1 MLELKN
7 IKKSFSGR
15 KILDGISLKVTDGEI
30 MCIVGQSGG
39 GKTTL
44 LRCISGLERIDE
56 GEMILDG
63 RKFDPM
69 SSKEALIGVV
79 FQEYN
84 LFPHLSVLENVTLAP
99 KIALKKDP
107 QAVEKEA
114 RQLLKKLALEG
125 KENLYPYQLSGGQ
138 KQRVAA
144 ARAIVT
150 HPALILA
157 DEPTGNLD
165 SNSTK
170 EIMDILKGL
179 HNEGRTVILITH
191 DNDIAA
197 QAKRVIKIKDGK
209 VESDSGQIVPVEEL
223 QTAGA

>member
-7 IKKSFSGR
+7 IEKSFSGR

-99 KIALKKDP
+99 EIALKKDP

-138 KQRVAA
+138 KQRVSI
-144 ARAIVT
+144 ARALAM
-150 HPALILA
+150 HPKILCY
-157 DEPTGNLD
+157 DEPTSALD
-165 SNSTK
+165 PGLRDKVRDIILSLKNESMTQIVVTHDLNFAR
-170 EIMDILKGL
+170 EIADDILKV
-179 HNEGRTVILITH
+179 R
-191 DNDIAA
+191 
-197 QAKRVIKIKDGK
+197 
-209 VESDSGQIVPVEEL
+209 PVS
-223 QTAGA
+223 

>member
-56 GEMILDG
+56 GEMMLDG
-63 RKFDPM
+63 KRFDPM

-138 KQRVAA
+138 KQRVSI
-144 ARAIVT
+144 ARALAM
-150 HPALILA
+150 HPKILCY
-157 DEPTGNLD
+157 DEPTSALD
-165 SNSTK
+165 PGLRDKVRDIILSLKNESMTQIVVTHDLNFAR
-170 EIMDILKGL
+170 EIADNILKV
-179 HNEGRTVILITH
+179 R
-191 DNDIAA
+191 
-197 QAKRVIKIKDGK
+197 
-209 VESDSGQIVPVEEL
+209 PVS
-223 QTAGA
+223 

>member
-7 IKKSFSGR
+7 IEKSFSGR

-99 KIALKKDP
+99 EIALKKDP

-138 KQRVAA
+138 KQRVSI
-144 ARAIVT
+144 ARALAM
-150 HPALILA
+150 HPKILCY
-157 DEPTGNLD
+157 DEPTSALD
-165 SNSTK
+165 PGLRDKVRDIILSLKDESMTQIVVTHDLK
-170 EIMDILKGL
+170 FAREIADDILKV
-179 HNEGRTVILITH
+179 R
-191 DNDIAA
+191 
-197 QAKRVIKIKDGK
+197 
-209 VESDSGQIVPVEEL
+209 PVS
-223 QTAGA
+223 

>member
-84 LFPHLSVLENVTLAP
+84 LSPHLSVLENVTLAP

-138 KQRVAA
+138 KQRVSI
-144 ARAIVT
+144 ARALAM
-150 HPALILA
+150 HPKILCY
-157 DEPTGNLD
+157 DEPTSALD
-165 SNSTK
+165 PGLRDKVRDIILSLKNESMTQIVVTHDLNFAR
-170 EIMDILKGL
+170 EIADDILKV
-179 HNEGRTVILITH
+179 R
-191 DNDIAA
+191 
-197 QAKRVIKIKDGK
+197 
-209 VESDSGQIVPVEEL
+209 PVS
-223 QTAGA
+223 

>member
-56 GEMILDG
+56 GEMMLDG
-63 RKFDPM
+63 KRFDPM
-69 SSKEALIGVV
+69 SSKGALIGVV

-138 KQRVAA
+138 KQRVSI
-144 ARAIVT
+144 ARALAM
-150 HPALILA
+150 HPKILCY
-157 DEPTGNLD
+157 DEPTSALD
-165 SNSTK
+165 PGLRDKVRDIILSLKNESMTQIVVTHDLNFAR
-170 EIMDILKGL
+170 EIADDILKV
-179 HNEGRTVILITH
+179 R
-191 DNDIAA
+191 
-197 QAKRVIKIKDGK
+197 
-209 VESDSGQIVPVEEL
+209 PVS
-223 QTAGA
+223 

>member
-15 KILDGISLKVTDGEI
+15 KILDGISLKVIDGEI

-56 GEMILDG
+56 GEMMLDG

-99 KIALKKDP
+99 EIALKKDP

-114 RQLLKKLALEG
+114 RQLLKKLSLEG

-138 KQRVAA
+138 KQRVSI
-144 ARAIVT
+144 ARALAM
-150 HPALILA
+150 HPKILCY
-157 DEPTGNLD
+157 DEPTSALD
-165 SNSTK
+165 PGLRDKVRDIILSLKNESMTQIVVTHDLK
-170 EIMDILKGL
+170 FAREIADDILKV
-179 HNEGRTVILITH
+179 R
-191 DNDIAA
+191 
-197 QAKRVIKIKDGK
+197 
-209 VESDSGQIVPVEEL
+209 PVS
-223 QTAGA
+223 

>member
-1 MLELKN
+1 MLEIKN

-138 KQRVAA
+138 KQRVSI
-144 ARAIVT
+144 ARALAM
-150 HPALILA
+150 HPKILCY
-157 DEPTGNLD
+157 DEPTSALD
-165 SNSTK
+165 PGLRDKVRDIILSLKNESMTQIVVTHDLNFAR
-170 EIMDILKGL
+170 EIADDILKV
-179 HNEGRTVILITH
+179 R
-191 DNDIAA
+191 
-197 QAKRVIKIKDGK
+197 
-209 VESDSGQIVPVEEL
+209 PVS
-223 QTAGA
+223 

>member
-7 IKKSFSGR
+7 IEKSFSGR

-56 GEMILDG
+56 GEMMLDG

-99 KIALKKDP
+99 EIALKKDP

-114 RQLLKKLALEG
+114 RQLLKKLSLEG

-138 KQRVAA
+138 KQRVSI
-144 ARAIVT
+144 ARALAM
-150 HPALILA
+150 HPKILCY
-157 DEPTGNLD
+157 DEPTSTLD
-165 SNSTK
+165 PGLRDKVRDIILSLKNESMTQIVVTHDLK
-170 EIMDILKGL
+170 FAREIADDILKV
-179 HNEGRTVILITH
+179 R
-191 DNDIAA
+191 
-197 QAKRVIKIKDGK
+197 
-209 VESDSGQIVPVEEL
+209 PVS
-223 QTAGA
+223 

>member
-15 KILDGISLKVTDGEI
+15 KILDGISLKVTDGET

-56 GEMILDG
+56 GEMMLDG
-63 RKFDPM
+63 KKFDPM

-138 KQRVAA
+138 KQRVSI
-144 ARAIVT
+144 ARALAM
-150 HPALILA
+150 HPKILCY
-157 DEPTGNLD
+157 DEPTSALD
-165 SNSTK
+165 PGLRDKVRDIILSLKNESMTQIVVTHDLK
-170 EIMDILKGL
+170 FAREIADDILKV
-179 HNEGRTVILITH
+179 R
-191 DNDIAA
+191 
-197 QAKRVIKIKDGK
+197 
-209 VESDSGQIVPVEEL
+209 PVS
-223 QTAGA
+223 

>member
-7 IKKSFSGR
+7 IEKSFSGR

-56 GEMILDG
+56 GEMMLDG

-114 RQLLKKLALEG
+114 RQLLKKLSLEG
-125 KENLYPYQLSGGQ
+125 KDNLYPYQLSGGQ
-138 KQRVAA
+138 KQRVSI
-144 ARAIVT
+144 ARALAM
-150 HPALILA
+150 HPKILCY
-157 DEPTGNLD
+157 DEPTSALD
-165 SNSTK
+165 PGLRDKVRDIILSLKNESMTQIVVTHDLNFAR
-170 EIMDILKGL
+170 EIADDILKV
-179 HNEGRTVILITH
+179 R
-191 DNDIAA
+191 
-197 QAKRVIKIKDGK
+197 
-209 VESDSGQIVPVEEL
+209 PVS
-223 QTAGA
+223 

>member
-7 IKKSFSGR
+7 IEKSFSGR

-56 GEMILDG
+56 GEMMLDG
-63 RKFDPM
+63 KRFDPM

-99 KIALKKDP
+99 EIALKKDP

-114 RQLLKKLALEG
+114 RQLLKKLSLEG

-138 KQRVAA
+138 KQRVSI
-144 ARAIVT
+144 ARALAM
-150 HPALILA
+150 HPKILCY
-157 DEPTGNLD
+157 DEPTSALD
-165 SNSTK
+165 PGLRDKVRDIILSLKNESMTQIVVTHDLK
-170 EIMDILKGL
+170 FAREIADDILKV
-179 HNEGRTVILITH
+179 R
-191 DNDIAA
+191 
-197 QAKRVIKIKDGK
+197 
-209 VESDSGQIVPVEEL
+209 PVS
-223 QTAGA
+223 

>member
-56 GEMILDG
+56 GEMMLDG

-114 RQLLKKLALEG
+114 RQLLKKLSLEG

-138 KQRVAA
+138 KQRVSI
-144 ARAIVT
+144 ARALAM
-150 HPALILA
+150 HPKILCY
-157 DEPTGNLD
+157 DEPTSALD
-165 SNSTK
+165 PGLRDKVRDIILSLKDESMSQIVVTHDLK
-170 EIMDILKGL
+170 FAREIADDILKV
-179 HNEGRTVILITH
+179 R
-191 DNDIAA
+191 
-197 QAKRVIKIKDGK
+197 
-209 VESDSGQIVPVEEL
+209 PVS
-223 QTAGA
+223 

>member
-15 KILDGISLKVTDGEI
+15 KILDGISLKVTDGET

-56 GEMILDG
+56 GEMMLDG
-63 RKFDPM
+63 KKFDPM
-69 SSKEALIGVV
+69 SAKEALIGVV

-99 KIALKKDP
+99 TIALKKEP

-138 KQRVAA
+138 KQRVSI
-144 ARAIVT
+144 ARALAM
-150 HPALILA
+150 HPKILCY
-157 DEPTGNLD
+157 DEPTSALD
-165 SNSTK
+165 PVLRDKVRDIILSLKNESMTQIVVTHDLK
-170 EIMDILKGL
+170 FAREIADDILKV
-179 HNEGRTVILITH
+179 R
-191 DNDIAA
+191 
-197 QAKRVIKIKDGK
+197 
-209 VESDSGQIVPVEEL
+209 PVS
-223 QTAGA
+223 

>member
-125 KENLYPYQLSGGQ
+125 KENLCPYQLSGGQ
-138 KQRVAA
+138 KQRVSI
-144 ARAIVT
+144 ARALAM
-150 HPALILA
+150 HPKILCY
-157 DEPTGNLD
+157 DEPTSALD
-165 SNSTK
+165 PGLRDKVRDIILSLKNESMTQIVVTHDLNFAR
-170 EIMDILKGL
+170 EIADDILKV
-179 HNEGRTVILITH
+179 R
-191 DNDIAA
+191 
-197 QAKRVIKIKDGK
+197 
-209 VESDSGQIVPVEEL
+209 PVS
-223 QTAGA
+223 

>member
-7 IKKSFSGR
+7 IEKSFSGR

-56 GEMILDG
+56 GEMMLDG

-99 KIALKKDP
+99 EIALKKDP

-114 RQLLKKLALEG
+114 RQLLKKLSLEG

-138 KQRVAA
+138 KQRVSI
-144 ARAIVT
+144 ARALAM
-150 HPALILA
+150 HPKILCY
-157 DEPTGNLD
+157 DEPTSALD
-165 SNSTK
+165 PGLRDKVRDIILSLKNESMTQIVVTHDLNFAR
-170 EIMDILKGL
+170 EIADDILKV
-179 HNEGRTVILITH
+179 R
-191 DNDIAA
+191 
-197 QAKRVIKIKDGK
+197 
-209 VESDSGQIVPVEEL
+209 PVS
-223 QTAGA
+223 

>member
-7 IKKSFSGR
+7 IEKSFSGR

-56 GEMILDG
+56 GEMMLDG

-84 LFPHLSVLENVTLAP
+84 LFPHLSVLESVTLAP

-114 RQLLKKLALEG
+114 RQLLKKLSLEG

-138 KQRVAA
+138 KQRVSI
-144 ARAIVT
+144 ARALAM
-150 HPALILA
+150 HPKILCY
-157 DEPTGNLD
+157 DEPTSALD
-165 SNSTK
+165 PGLRDKVRDIILSLKNESMTQIVVTHDLK
-170 EIMDILKGL
+170 FAREIADDILKV
-179 HNEGRTVILITH
+179 R
-191 DNDIAA
+191 
-197 QAKRVIKIKDGK
+197 
-209 VESDSGQIVPVEEL
+209 PVS
-223 QTAGA
+223 

>member
-7 IKKSFSGR
+7 IEKSFSGR

-56 GEMILDG
+56 GEMMLDG

-99 KIALKKDP
+99 EIALKKDP

-114 RQLLKKLALEG
+114 RQLLKKLSLEG

-138 KQRVAA
+138 KQRVSI
-144 ARAIVT
+144 ARALAM
-150 HPALILA
+150 HPKILCY
-157 DEPTGNLD
+157 DEPTSALD
-165 SNSTK
+165 PGLRDKVRDIILSLKNESMTQIVVTHDLTFAR
-170 EIMDILKGL
+170 EIADDILKV
-179 HNEGRTVILITH
+179 R
-191 DNDIAA
+191 
-197 QAKRVIKIKDGK
+197 
-209 VESDSGQIVPVEEL
+209 PVS
-223 QTAGA
+223 

>member
-7 IKKSFSGR
+7 IEKNFSGR

-56 GEMILDG
+56 GEMMLDG

-99 KIALKKDP
+99 EIALKEDP

-138 KQRVAA
+138 KQRVSI
-144 ARAIVT
+144 ARALAM
-150 HPALILA
+150 HPKILCY
-157 DEPTGNLD
+157 DEPTSALD
-165 SNSTK
+165 PGLRDKVRDIILSLKNESMTQIVVTHDLNFAR
-170 EIMDILKGL
+170 EIADDILKV
-179 HNEGRTVILITH
+179 R
-191 DNDIAA
+191 
-197 QAKRVIKIKDGK
+197 
-209 VESDSGQIVPVEEL
+209 PVS
-223 QTAGA
+223 

>member
-56 GEMILDG
+56 GEMMLDG
-63 RKFDPM
+63 KRFDPM

-99 KIALKKDP
+99 EIALKKDP

-138 KQRVAA
+138 KQRVSI
-144 ARAIVT
+144 ARALAM
-150 HPALILA
+150 HPKILCY
-157 DEPTGNLD
+157 DEPTSALD
-165 SNSTK
+165 PGLRDKVRDIILSLKNESMTQIVVTHDLNFAR
-170 EIMDILKGL
+170 EIADDILKV
-179 HNEGRTVILITH
+179 R
-191 DNDIAA
+191 
-197 QAKRVIKIKDGK
+197 
-209 VESDSGQIVPVEEL
+209 PVS
-223 QTAGA
+223 

>member
-30 MCIVGQSGG
+30 VCIVGQSGG

-138 KQRVAA
+138 KQRVSI
-144 ARAIVT
+144 ARALAM
-150 HPALILA
+150 HPKILCY
-157 DEPTGNLD
+157 DEPTSALD
-165 SNSTK
+165 PGLRDKVRDIILSLKNESMTQIVVTHDLNFAR
-170 EIMDILKGL
+170 EIADDILKV
-179 HNEGRTVILITH
+179 R
-191 DNDIAA
+191 
-197 QAKRVIKIKDGK
+197 
-209 VESDSGQIVPVEEL
+209 PVS
-223 QTAGA
+223 

>member
-56 GEMILDG
+56 GEMMLDG
-63 RKFDPM
+63 KRFDPM

-138 KQRVAA
+138 KQRVSI
-144 ARAIVT
+144 ARALAM
-150 HPALILA
+150 HPKILCY
-157 DEPTGNLD
+157 DEPTSALD
-165 SNSTK
+165 PGLRDKVRDIILSLKNESMTQIVVTHDLNFAR
-170 EIMDILKGL
+170 EIADDILKV
-179 HNEGRTVILITH
+179 R
-191 DNDIAA
+191 
-197 QAKRVIKIKDGK
+197 
-209 VESDSGQIVPVEEL
+209 PVS
-223 QTAGA
+223 

>member
-138 KQRVAA
+138 KQRVSI
-144 ARAIVT
+144 ARALAMHPKILCYDEPTSALDPGLRDKVRDIILSLKDESMTQIIVT
-150 HPALILA
+150 HDLKFAREIA
-157 DEPTGNLD
+157 D
-165 SNSTK
+165 
-170 EIMDILKGL
+170 DILKV
-179 HNEGRTVILITH
+179 R
-191 DNDIAA
+191 
-197 QAKRVIKIKDGK
+197 
-209 VESDSGQIVPVEEL
+209 PVS
-223 QTAGA
+223 

>member
-15 KILDGISLKVTDGEI
+15 KVLDGISLKVTDGEI

-56 GEMILDG
+56 GEMMLDG

-114 RQLLKKLALEG
+114 RQLLKKLSLEG

-138 KQRVAA
+138 KQRVSI
-144 ARAIVT
+144 ARALAM
-150 HPALILA
+150 HPKILCY
-157 DEPTGNLD
+157 DEPTSALD
-165 SNSTK
+165 PGLRDKVRDIILSLKDESMTQIVVTHDLK
-170 EIMDILKGL
+170 FAREIADDILKV
-179 HNEGRTVILITH
+179 R
-191 DNDIAA
+191 
-197 QAKRVIKIKDGK
+197 
-209 VESDSGQIVPVEEL
+209 PVS
-223 QTAGA
+223 

>member
-56 GEMILDG
+56 GEMMLDG
-63 RKFDPM
+63 KRFDPM

-138 KQRVAA
+138 KQRVSI
-144 ARAIVT
+144 ARALAM
-150 HPALILA
+150 HPKILCY
-157 DEPTGNLD
+157 DEPTSALD
-165 SNSTK
+165 PGLRDKVRDIILSLKDESMTQIVVTHDLK
-170 EIMDILKGL
+170 FAREIADDILKV
-179 HNEGRTVILITH
+179 R
-191 DNDIAA
+191 
-197 QAKRVIKIKDGK
+197 
-209 VESDSGQIVPVEEL
+209 PVS
-223 QTAGA
+223 

>member
-15 KILDGISLKVTDGEI
+15 KILDGIRLKVTDGEI

-138 KQRVAA
+138 KQRVSI
-144 ARAIVT
+144 ARALAM
-150 HPALILA
+150 HPKILCY
-157 DEPTGNLD
+157 DEPTSALD
-165 SNSTK
+165 PGLRDKVRDIILSLKNESMTQIVVTHDLNFAR
-170 EIMDILKGL
+170 EIADDILKV
-179 HNEGRTVILITH
+179 R
-191 DNDIAA
+191 
-197 QAKRVIKIKDGK
+197 
-209 VESDSGQIVPVEEL
+209 PVS
-223 QTAGA
+223 

>member
-56 GEMILDG
+56 GEMMLDG
-63 RKFDPM
+63 KKFDPM

-114 RQLLKKLALEG
+114 RQLLKKMALEG

-138 KQRVAA
+138 KQRVSI
-144 ARAIVT
+144 ARALAIHPKILCYDEPTSALDPGLRDKVRDIILSLKKESMTQIIVT
-150 HPALILA
+150 HDLKFAREIA
-157 DEPTGNLD
+157 DD
-165 SNSTK
+165 V
-170 EIMDILKGL
+170 LKV
-179 HNEGRTVILITH
+179 R
-191 DNDIAA
+191 
-197 QAKRVIKIKDGK
+197 
-209 VESDSGQIVPVEEL
+209 PVS
-223 QTAGA
+223 

>member
-138 KQRVAA
+138 KQRVSI
-144 ARAIVT
+144 ARALAM
-150 HPALILA
+150 HPKILCY
-157 DEPTGNLD
+157 DEPTSALD
-165 SNSTK
+165 PGLRDKVRDIILSLKDESMTQIVVTHDLK
-170 EIMDILKGL
+170 FAREIADDILKV
-179 HNEGRTVILITH
+179 RPI
-191 DNDIAA
+191 
-197 QAKRVIKIKDGK
+197 
-209 VESDSGQIVPVEEL
+209 S
-223 QTAGA
+223 

>member
-84 LFPHLSVLENVTLAP
+84 LFPHLSVLGNVTLAP

-138 KQRVAA
+138 KQRVSI
-144 ARAIVT
+144 ARALAM
-150 HPALILA
+150 HPKILCY
-157 DEPTGNLD
+157 DEPTSALD
-165 SNSTK
+165 PGLRDKVRDIILSLKDESMTQIVVTHDLK
-170 EIMDILKGL
+170 FAREIADDILKV
-179 HNEGRTVILITH
+179 R
-191 DNDIAA
+191 
-197 QAKRVIKIKDGK
+197 
-209 VESDSGQIVPVEEL
+209 PVS
-223 QTAGA
+223 